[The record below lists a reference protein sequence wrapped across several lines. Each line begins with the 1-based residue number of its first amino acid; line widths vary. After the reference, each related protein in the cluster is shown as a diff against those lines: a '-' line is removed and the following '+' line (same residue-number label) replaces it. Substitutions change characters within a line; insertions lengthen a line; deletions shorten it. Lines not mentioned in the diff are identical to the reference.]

1 MIKSW
6 VLIEIFLSIKAYVLD
21 VLGHNFCS
29 TFIMDYKIIKL
40 LLVYDYEIN
49 EIISNI
55 VLVDNTASY
64 LIFGKASYGMK

>member
-1 MIKSW
+1 
-6 VLIEIFLSIKAYVLD
+6 
-21 VLGHNFCS
+21 
-29 TFIMDYKIIKL
+29 MDYKIIKL